1 MTTTETATDIG
12 AATAPAAT
20 RREWLGLAVLAL
32 PTLLISVDV
41 SVLYV
46 ALPSLSRELGAG
58 GTQQLWIL
66 DAYSFLLAGLL
77 VTMGGLADRIGS
89 RRLLLVGGTA
99 FGVVSAL
106 AAYSQSAEML
116 IVGRALLG
124 VAGATVMPS
133 TMSLIRHMFR
143 RPEQMGQAIS
153 IWLACFMGGMTAGPI
168 VGGALLER
176 FWWGSAFLMGVPV
189 MVLLVVLAPRFL
201 PDPRPTGAGGHALPD
216 AVSVVLSLMTLLP
229 GVYGLKEVAR
239 GEHLDTAAIGLV
251 VAAVA
256 GTAFVRRQ
264 RWLADP
270 LVDLA
275 LFASRRFTVGLG
287 TFLVTGVVMAG
298 VSYAAALY
306 LQGVLGLSPLA
317 VGAWL
322 VPQNLVMLAGTLLAP
337 RLDGRHGTV
346 PLVVGGLV
354 VAGAGLLLLGLLD
367 RDALGLHLAA
377 MVLAAAGVS
386 VPMALVMNLIMAA
399 TPPERAGSAASL
411 VETSGELG
419 IALGVATLGSLVSA
433 VYRFV
438 LPGQLPEGT
447 PDATASLLGEGITA
461 APAAAAQS
469 PDLAAAMIVAA
480 EAAFTR
486 GYTVVG
492 ALGGL
497 ALLATAVVVQRVLGG
512 QSAEQVDESSVLSGG
527 SEAPR

>member
-1 MTTTETATDIG
+1 MTTLETTAE
-12 AATAPAAT
+12 APAAT
-20 RREWLGLAVLAL
+20 RREWVGLAVLAL

-46 ALPSLSRELGAG
+46 ALPSLSRELGAS

-66 DAYSFLLAGLL
+66 DVYSFLLAGLL

-99 FGVVSAL
+99 FGALSVL
-106 AAYSQSAEML
+106 AASSQSPEML
-116 IVGRALLG
+116 IVARALLG

-133 TMSLIRHMFR
+133 TMALLRHMFQ
-143 RPEQMGQAIS
+143 RPDQMGQAIS

-189 MVLLVVLAPRFL
+189 MGLLVVLAPRLL
-201 PDPRPTGAGGHALPD
+201 PDPRPDAAGGHALPD
-216 AVSVVLSLMTLLP
+216 PVSVVLSLVTLLP

-239 GEHLDTAAIGLV
+239 GEHLTAAALGLL

-256 GTAFVRRQ
+256 GTVFVGRQ
-264 RWLADP
+264 RRLADP

-275 LFASRRFTVGLG
+275 LFASRRFTVGLV
-287 TFLVTGVVMAG
+287 TFLLTGVVMAG

-337 RLDGRHGTV
+337 RLDRRWSTV
-346 PLVVGGLV
+346 DLVVGGLV

-367 RDALGLHLAA
+367 RDSLGLHLVA

-386 VPMALVMNLIMAA
+386 VPMALLMNLIMAA

-411 VETSGELG
+411 VETGGELG
-419 IALGVATLGSLVSA
+419 IALGVATLGSLVTA

-438 LPGQLPEGT
+438 LPGHLPTTT
-447 PDATASLLGEGITA
+447 PETTASVVGEGITA
-461 APAAAAQS
+461 APAAAAES
-469 PDLAAAMIVAA
+469 PELGAALVAAA
-480 EAAFTR
+480 EDAFTR

-492 ALGGL
+492 ILGGL
-497 ALLATAVVVQRVLGG
+497 VMLATALVVRRVLGG
-512 QSAEQVDESSVLSGG
+512 QAAEPADAASAAEP
-527 SEAPR
+527 EACAA